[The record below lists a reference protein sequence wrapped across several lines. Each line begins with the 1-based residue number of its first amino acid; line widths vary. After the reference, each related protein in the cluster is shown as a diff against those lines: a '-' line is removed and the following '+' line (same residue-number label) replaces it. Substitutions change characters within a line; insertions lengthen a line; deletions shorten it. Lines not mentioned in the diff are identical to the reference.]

1 MYKQEKPCTVKTVEE
16 INAKEIIKKS
26 INYMLDKLPE
36 DKLRRVLAYILRIL

>member
-1 MYKQEKPCTVKTVEE
+1 MYKQEETCTMKTVEE
-16 INAKEIIKKS
+16 INAEESIKKS

>member
-1 MYKQEKPCTVKTVEE
+1 MYKQEETSTVKTVEE

-26 INYMLDKLPE
+26 INCMLDKLPE